1 MANTTHSVSTSF
13 NSTNGTATVTVD
25 LFLPGPQ
32 TTGFITVWI
41 GPLPEADGLATD
53 DATRWFIGNG
63 WDRHVY
69 YAISPGT
76 RASPGAAC
84 NVAADPGCLVVDGLP
99 SGTGNPN
106 DKRVVLGLMGRPI
119 NGQTMPTLESQ
130 THAAGSLQFTA
141 SPVTSSVNDRLTMC
155 PFKYTPSSGTA
166 LTVCN

>member
-1 MANTTHSVSTSF
+1 
-13 NSTNGTATVTVD
+13 
-25 LFLPGPQ
+25 
-32 TTGFITVWI
+32 
-41 GPLPEADGLATD
+41 
-53 DATRWFIGNG
+53 
-63 WDRHVY
+63 
-69 YAISPGT
+69 
-76 RASPGAAC
+76 
-84 NVAADPGCLVVDGLP
+84 VDGLP

-141 SPVTSSVNDRLTMC
+141 STVTSSVNDRLTMC